1 MARPTQT
8 SAPNLRQQ
16 QADATRA
23 KIIAAAVAIVDEKGE
38 AALRVADVSERAG
51 VSTPAIYHYFD
62 GRDDLVVAVRVEQYL
77 TAVGTD
83 VQHIAAVVENAQ
95 DGEELVRMMR
105 EVSRAASAADRADHR
120 WRRAEILGAARRR
133 PELAAQLAQS
143 QHGVNAELARIAK
156 VGQERGLFDPSLDA
170 TAMGIFVQAFTFGL
184 LLADV
189 DPDLG
194 MDATAWLD
202 VVSRFTAAVTPAGS
216 GLTAPE
222 GSATRA

>member
-1 MARPTQT
+1 MARR
-8 SAPNLRQQ
+8 SEADAPNQRRL

-23 KIIAAAVAIVDEKGE
+23 RIVAEAVAIVDEKGE

-83 VQHIAAVVENAQ
+83 VQHIAAVVQKAR

-105 EVSRAASAADRADHR
+105 EVSRAASAHDRADHR

-133 PELAAQLAQS
+133 PELAARLAQS
-143 QHGVNAELARIAK
+143 QHEVNTELARIAR
-156 VGQERGLFDPSLDA
+156 VGQERGLLDRSLDA

-216 GLTAPE
+216 DLTTPE
-222 GSATRA
+222 GVPTPD